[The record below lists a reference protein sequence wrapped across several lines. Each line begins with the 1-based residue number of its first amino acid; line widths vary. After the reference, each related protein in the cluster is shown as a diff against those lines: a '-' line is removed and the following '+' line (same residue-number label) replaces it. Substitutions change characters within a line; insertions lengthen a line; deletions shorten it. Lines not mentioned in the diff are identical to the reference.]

1 MKTDT
6 KNIFQSETGAL
17 SGAQELICISCP
29 RGCMLTVTGS
39 SGHVTVSG
47 NFCKKGEEYGRQEV
61 TAPSRVLTVLMRPE
75 GSTKPVS
82 VKTDRPVPKDLLFAC
97 ADAIY
102 KVHPPLPVKYG
113 DVLIENLLGTG
124 CNVIAT
130 CDID

>member
-1 MKTDT
+1 MEK
-6 KNIFQSETGAL
+6 KNNNSAETSAV
-17 SGAQELICISCP
+17 SSAPAQELICIRCP

-39 SGHVTVSG
+39 GGHVTVSG
-47 NFCKKGEEYGRQEV
+47 NFCKKGEEYGRQEIV
-61 TAPSRVLTVLMRPE
+61 SPTRVLTVLMRPE
-75 GSTKPVS
+75 GSSRPIS
-82 VKTDRPVPKDLLFAC
+82 VKTDRPVPKELLFAC

>member
-1 MKTDT
+1 MEK
-6 KNIFQSETGAL
+6 KNNNSAETSAV
-17 SGAQELICISCP
+17 SSAPAQELICIRCP

-39 SGHVTVSG
+39 GGHVTVSG
-47 NFCKKGEEYGRQEV
+47 NFCKKGEEYGRQEIV
-61 TAPSRVLTVLMRPE
+61 SPTRVLTVLMRPE
-75 GSTKPVS
+75 GSSRPIS
-82 VKTDRPVPKDLLFAC
+82 VKTDRPVPKELLFTC

-102 KVHPPLPVKYG
+102 KVHPKLPVKYG